1 MSGGLALALVPFLP
15 LLFGAG
21 LGAGGGCRTNSR
33 LSNAEKITIYNVY
46 IIVTQMMDKTQ
57 KSSKDQDMNDVTL

>member
-1 MSGGLALALVPFLP
+1 MSGGVALALVPFLP

-33 LSNAEKITIYNVY
+33 LSNAEKMTIYNLY
-46 IIVTQMMDKTQ
+46 IVTQMMDKTQ
-57 KSSKDQDMNDVTL
+57 KSPKDQDMNDETL